1 MEDATCVAHT
11 GLSSLR
17 NRAMEFLPSLPTFL
31 AFSLAI
37 LLLAITPGPDM
48 TLWISRSLRDGR
60 ATGLMVL
67 AGTSFGI
74 SIHTMLVAFG
84 ISALI
89 VASPTAF
96 LILKTGGAGYL
107 LWLAIQAVR
116 HGSNFVIRADGQRQA
131 SPSKAF
137 LNGLWVNLLNPKVII
152 FFMTFLPQFVSASDP
167 NVTGKLLFLGIWSII
182 LSLPIGLAIIFMAD
196 VLSSWLQANRKVL
209 RAIDYTFAG
218 VFSIFAVKILFT
230 QAR

>member
-1 MEDATCVAHT
+1 MD
-11 GLSSLR
+11 
-17 NRAMEFLPSLPTFL
+17 FIPSLPVFL
-31 AFSLAI
+31 AFSLAL

-60 ATGLMVL
+60 AIGLMTL

-96 LILKTGGAGYL
+96 MLLKTGGAAYL
-107 LWLAIQAVR
+107 LWLALQAVR
-116 HGSNFVIRADGQRQA
+116 HGSNFVIKADGDA
-131 SPSKAF
+131 VVSKKGAF

-152 FFMTFLPQFVSASDP
+152 FFMTFLPQFVTATDP
-167 NVTGKLLFLGIWSII
+167 DVTGKLIFLGMWSII
-182 LSLPIGLAIIFMAD
+182 LSLPIGVGIVYGADFM
-196 VLSSWLQANRKVL
+196 SSWLQANRKVL
-209 RAIDYTFAG
+209 RGIDYTFAG
-218 VFSIFAVKILFT
+218 VFSIFAVKIFMT
-230 QAR
+230 QAK

>member
-1 MEDATCVAHT
+1 MD
-11 GLSSLR
+11 
-17 NRAMEFLPSLPTFL
+17 FIPSLPTIA

-37 LLLAITPGPDM
+37 FLLAITPGPDM

-60 ATGLMVL
+60 ATGLMTL

-96 LILKTGGAGYL
+96 TILKTGGAAYL

-116 HGSNFVIRADGQRQA
+116 HGSNFVIKADGSRMN
-131 SPSKAF
+131 SPVQAF
-137 LNGLWVNLLNPKVII
+137 LNGLGVNLLNPKVII
-152 FFMTFLPQFVSASDP
+152 FFMTFLPQFVTASDP
-167 NVTGKLLFLGIWSII
+167 HATGKLLFLGIWSII
-182 LSLPIGLAIIFMAD
+182 LSLPIGIGIILGAD
-196 VLSSWLQANRKVL
+196 FLSSWLQMNRKVL
-209 RAIDYTFAG
+209 RGIDYTFAG
-218 VFSIFAVKILFT
+218 VFSVFAVKIFMT